1 MRLKKFFLVL
11 IIILNFY
18 TNLFGQ
24 NSSNQEKIIS
34 IYGQEW
40 YDRELSVN
48 KPMID
53 LLNEYIKNG
62 FTIENVTEGKYYEF
76 APISFIPLVSKNNDS
91 ISVEH
96 FLLEYQMQGFNPL
109 KYRFFPTHENQVF
122 KLAGV
127 DKIIY
132 IKPLDFLIN
141 KTND

>member
-1 MRLKKFFLVL
+1 MRLKKFLFALTIL
-11 IIILNFY
+11 LNFFAVA
-18 TNLFGQ
+18 FGQ
-24 NSSNQEKIIS
+24 NNSNKEKIVAV
-34 IYGQEW
+34 YGQDW
-40 YDRELSVN
+40 YERELSVN
-48 KPMID
+48 KQMID
-53 LLNEYIKNG
+53 LLNQYITNG

-132 IKPLDFLIN
+132 IKSIDFLMK